1 MLTYQSEKKK
11 KNSEV
16 YCSSLIPMAR
26 GSGVVEWE
34 EINDDMLSHLD
45 DLQFLQLCFLAGTL
59 I

>member
-1 MLTYQSEKKK
+1 
-11 KNSEV
+11 
-16 YCSSLIPMAR
+16 MAR